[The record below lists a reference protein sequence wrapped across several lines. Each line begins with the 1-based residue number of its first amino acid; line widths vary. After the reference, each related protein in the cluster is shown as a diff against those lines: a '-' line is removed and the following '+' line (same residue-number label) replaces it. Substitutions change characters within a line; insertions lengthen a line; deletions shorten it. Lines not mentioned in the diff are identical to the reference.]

1 MSRTASPHTA
11 RLINDRTAYNL
22 LLAHGPLSRAELQ
35 QRSGL
40 SRATVGDLVDRMVE
54 SGLICQVGQSQAR
67 RRGPSALLYGV
78 VADRA
83 HVAGVEVRPDR
94 VLASVADVLGRQIG
108 AAALPQDPGVDP
120 DRLVYD
126 AIAAA
131 LADAEVTRLDGV
143 VVGTPGVVD
152 PVSGD
157 VAFIHALP
165 TWHANLL
172 PGLRDRLGDVPVLV
186 ENEVNLAGL
195 AEHRLGAARGHDT
208 FALLSLGEGLGVA
221 VILDGRLHRG
231 RSGGAGEIAYA
242 PTGLG
247 GGTLQH
253 LVGGPAVREL
263 AAAHGLPAG
272 DNVSAVR
279 QATPDFLDA
288 LAERV
293 AVAAMGICAV
303 ADPGFVVL
311 AGEIARAAGM
321 PLAARVEERLRND
334 LPLLTEVT
342 VGTVEGDPVVRG
354 AVVIALERLHRE
366 TFGRD
371 VAQ

>member
-1 MSRTASPHTA
+1 MPRTASPHTA
-11 RLINDRTAYNL
+11 RLINDRTAYDL

-35 QRSGL
+35 QRTGL

-54 SGLICQVGQSQAR
+54 QRLISQVGQSQTR
-67 RRGPSALLYGV
+67 RRGPNALLYGV

-83 HVAGVEVRPDR
+83 HVAGVEVRPDQ
-94 VLASVADVLGRQIG
+94 VLATVNDLTGRQVG
-108 AAALPQDPGVDP
+108 AAALPQDPHAAP

-131 LADAEVTRLDGV
+131 LADAKVTRLDGV
-143 VVGTPGVVD
+143 VIGTLGVVD

-157 VAFIHALP
+157 VAFIWALP

-172 PGLRDRLGDVPVLV
+172 PGLRDRLGGVPVLV
-186 ENEVNLAGL
+186 ENEVNLIGL

-208 FALLSLGEGLGVA
+208 FALLSLGEGIGVA

-231 RSGGAGEIAYA
+231 RSGGAGEIAHA

-247 GGTLQH
+247 GGTLQR

-263 AAAHGLPAG
+263 ASQYGLPA
-272 DNVSAVR
+272 DDAVSAVR

-288 LAERV
+288 LADRV
-293 AVAAMGICAV
+293 AIAAMGVCAV
-303 ADPGFVVL
+303 LDPGFVVL
-311 AGEIARAAGM
+311 AGEIGRTAGA
-321 PLAARVEERLRND
+321 PLAARVEERLQRD
-334 LPLLTEVT
+334 TPLPTQVA
-342 VGTVEGDPVVRG
+342 VGTVKGDPVVRG
-354 AVVIALERLHRE
+354 AVVIALERLHRQ
-366 TFGRD
+366 TFD
-371 VAQ
+371 ELSS